1 MNNKFHS
8 RGLSVAAPHLIIN
21 QITSKDIVPIED
33 PSTINLFKSG
43 LSLSRNCALK
53 NSSSDICLISDDDLM
68 YEPNF
73 DKKIIEVFEKYPRA
87 DIITFKI
94 LKESGVE
101 FKNYKKKPFYHNM
114 KSVMRVASVEIA
126 FRRASI
132 INDLEF
138 DERFGLGAQFP
149 SSEENIFLTDALKKG
164 KTILFYPLVIAT
176 HPDVSSGSNYQN
188 PRLAKAKGAMLYRIF
203 SSKSYLLCLAFAVK
217 HYTKTPYTLKAFT
230 QELISGA
237 LEYRGLMKKKSKNN
251 YN

>member
-1 MNNKFHS
+1 MSFQLLISTMNNKFHS
-8 RGLSVAAPHLIIN
+8 RGINIPVPHLIIN
-21 QITSKDIVPIED
+21 QITSKDIIPSED

-203 SSKSYLLCLAFAVK
+203 SWKGYFLCFIFAVR
-217 HYTKTPYTLKAFT
+217 HYKKTPYS
-230 QELISGA
+230 LIRFSQKMLSGIA
-237 LEYRGLMKKKSKNN
+237 EFKSR
-251 YN
+251 